1 MGMMQFV
8 DYIMKK
14 RNKLYNMDEARLS
27 EILNIINCIRGSYTK
42 EIENNLDKIEN
53 SIVNFKNQWKERK
66 E

>member
-1 MGMMQFV
+1 
-8 DYIMKK
+8 MKK